1 MIDLNDP
8 KSEELFRNT
17 MDTFILEHSSHLNN
31 ISRVNGRYMFTIDN
45 RIAVSAYYSVHF
57 TDFNMYTKSDT
68 YNTSQN
74 TLHVARQFFKQ
85 LEPFFKNDSDFKQA
99 VGMVAGK
106 VILKEYSKSIYAS
119 IGYSYGELVYTLHI
133 RTSHSC
139 EEYLAKIQDNT
150 PKVACNN
157 TNKNCKRYLIIKRFF
172 KDFAGLQLTSRELD
186 LLRYGYKLSDIPE
199 RNETVKILRSIF
211 KEDYSIQNI
220 HSSRY
225 DYICK
230 DRSNPKQSVE
240 FAIDGYRQI
249 YIYDSTDYQMLK
261 EFVNTIKLFNI
272 RYGHSGNI
280 NI

>member
-1 MIDLNDP
+1 MIDLNDK

-17 MDTFILEHSSHLNN
+17 MDTFILEHSSNLNN
-31 ISRVNGRYMFTIDN
+31 IIRVNGRYMFTIDN
-45 RIAVSAYYSVHF
+45 RIEVSAYYSVHF
-57 TDFNMYTKSDT
+57 TDFNMYIKSDT

-74 TLHVARQFFKQ
+74 TLHIARKCFKQ

-106 VILKEYSKSIYAS
+106 VVLKEYSKSIYAS
-119 IGYSYGELVYTLHI
+119 MGYSYGELTYTLHI
-133 RTSHSC
+133 RTSHSY
-139 EEYLAKIQDNT
+139 EELAKIQDNL

-157 TNKNCKRYLIIKRFF
+157 ANKNCKRYLIIKRFF

-199 RNETVKILRSIF
+199 RDETVKILRSIF

-220 HSSRY
+220 HSSQY
-225 DYICK
+225 DYKCK
-230 DRSNPKQSVE
+230 DRNNPKKFVE
-240 FAIDGYRQI
+240 FAIDGYRHI
-249 YIYDSTDYQMLK
+249 YIYDFTDYQMLK
-261 EFVNTIKLFNI
+261 EFINTIKLFNI
-272 RYGHSGNI
+272 ECSHSGNI